1 MLHVTILL
9 YNLHKSEYIDI
20 ECVILLCFCEPQL
33 ASVGHVEAGAEVV
46 AEDGCWP
53 PLLADGEARLLVLH
67 QLDAVCLDVLL
78 HVVSLDKPPEQ
89 NSQNNIFREIWKIK
103 KY

>member
-9 YNLHKSEYIDI
+9 YNLHKSEYI
-20 ECVILLCFCEPQL
+20 ECVILLCFCVPQL
-33 ASVGHVEAGAEVV
+33 ASVCHVEAGAEVV
-46 AEDGCWP
+46 AKDGCWP

-78 HVVSLDKPPEQ
+78 HVVPLDKPPEQ
-89 NSQNNIFREIWKIK
+89 AEQHV
-103 KY
+103 